1 MENDLIDIFVEDD
14 LNQTFLIETRK
25 SIKYC
30 EFQNLLKEKKIIR
43 AELTHYYIV
52 LHAQKYNKQKL
63 NEVLNFENGDRV
75 TIINTRI
82 PEKFEFHTD
91 PNAICKN
98 TKIVQLSGFMRLFL
112 IKYISIFVNPNFIQ
126 NPEIREIIMEI
137 QNMTNLAE
145 SPKGPEEGIQSILKD
160 ETGNDMIAYSKY
172 VNSVINDQELNKL
185 IELAGPNNKEYIRQH
200 WCIYSDYEE
209 INKKFEENLV
219 KTLENSYFDYSLINI
234 SMYQQDKTNYLKSM
248 AGCSNLIRSYLFHGT
263 QIDPIS
269 KIITTGFAY
278 AKKAFFGMGVY
289 FTDMLDYASFYCGGI
304 DLETRRKFFGK
315 TLPVNTTFS
324 CVGAEVY
331 YAKDKI
337 KYIFDYSYLVDELNH
352 FPTYEELKTNYRD
365 KMIPQYGVHIA
376 TVEPDQGHVRKK
388 EEIISAQKE
397 GKFYGTDY
405 AITEKN
411 QILPLYGL
419 TFKRNEYFVIWR
431 DPNFSGQNDFSNF
444 LKERQLFIYKYAK
457 MNAYFV
463 SSTEKALEI
472 IKRKRFNKIILISS
486 IGLDLSGKK
495 FVEIARQI
503 LGFNIVVLFFSRNQ
517 KHFSWLQSFPNALYT
532 NDANFYKE
540 YIMNYNYNGLLN
552 LKKKIEN
559 YYGINLSFTNDF
571 FKFSNFQNQ
580 VNYSSLTFFGPNKYF
595 KKVVIKLRNTIQV
608 VLYMAQN
615 GTIGFV
621 SPFYLDN
628 SCFWY
633 VTMMGNEITFYSNG
647 RYLGANLQ
655 QRQIISDQ
663 YMQRFMFTKINNTND
678 EYVFYFQNQNNILT
692 ANGNFAIL
700 HNYTGKNQIFK
711 LVELCQQ

>member
-1 MENDLIDIFVEDD
+1 M
-14 LNQTFLIETRK
+14 
-25 SIKYC
+25 
-30 EFQNLLKEKKIIR
+30 
-43 AELTHYYIV
+43 
-52 LHAQKYNKQKL
+52 
-63 NEVLNFENGDRV
+63 
-75 TIINTRI
+75 
-82 PEKFEFHTD
+82 
-91 PNAICKN
+91 
-98 TKIVQLSGFMRLFL
+98 
-112 IKYISIFVNPNFIQ
+112 
-126 NPEIREIIMEI
+126 
-137 QNMTNLAE
+137 
-145 SPKGPEEGIQSILKD
+145 
-160 ETGNDMIAYSKY
+160 
-172 VNSVINDQELNKL
+172 
-185 IELAGPNNKEYIRQH
+185 
-200 WCIYSDYEE
+200 
-209 INKKFEENLV
+209 

-248 AGCSNLIRSYLFHGT
+248 AGCSNLIRKYLFHGT

-457 MNAYFV
+457 MTAYFV

-503 LGFNIVVLFFSRNQ
+503 LGFNIVVLFFSQNQ

-608 VLYMAQN
+608 LYMAQN

-663 YMQRFMFTKINNTND
+663 FMQRFMFTKINNTND

>member
-126 NPEIREIIMEI
+126 NPEIREIITEI
-137 QNMTNLAE
+137 QNMKNLAE
-145 SPKGPEEGIQSILKD
+145 SPKGPEEDIQSVLKD
-160 ETGNDMIAYSKY
+160 ENGNDMIAYSKY

-185 IELAGPNNKEYIRQH
+185 IELAGPNNKEYIRQR

-486 IGLDLSGKK
+486 IGLDYSGKK

-608 VLYMAQN
+608 ILYMAQN

-633 VTMMGNEITFYSNG
+633 ITMMGNEITFYSNG

-711 LVELCQQ
+711 LVECCQQ

>member
-14 LNQTFLIETRK
+14 LNKTFMVVTHK

-126 NPEIREIIMEI
+126 NPEIREIITEI

-289 FTDMLDYASFYCGGI
+289 FTDLLDYASFYCGGI
-304 DLETRRKFFGK
+304 DLDTKRKFFGK

-503 LGFNIVVLFFSRNQ
+503 LGFNVVVLFFSRNQ

-608 VLYMAQN
+608 LYMAQN

-633 VTMMGNEITFYSNG
+633 ITMMGNEITFYSNG

-700 HNYTGKNQIFK
+700 QNYTGKNQIFK

>member
-14 LNQTFLIETRK
+14 LNKTFFIETRK

-126 NPEIREIIMEI
+126 NPEIREIITEI
-137 QNMTNLAE
+137 QNMKNLAE

-608 VLYMAQN
+608 LYMAQN

-678 EYVFYFQNQNNILT
+678 EYVFYFKNQNNILT

-700 HNYTGKNQIFK
+700 QNYTGKNQIFK

>member
-14 LNQTFLIETRK
+14 LNQTFLVVTHK

-126 NPEIREIIMEI
+126 NPEIREIITEI

-145 SPKGPEEGIQSILKD
+145 SPKGPEEDIQSVLKD
-160 ETGNDMIAYSKY
+160 ETGNDIIAYSKY

-486 IGLDLSGKK
+486 IGLDYSGKK

-608 VLYMAQN
+608 LYMAQN

>member
-1 MENDLIDIFVEDD
+1 
-14 LNQTFLIETRK
+14 
-25 SIKYC
+25 
-30 EFQNLLKEKKIIR
+30 
-43 AELTHYYIV
+43 
-52 LHAQKYNKQKL
+52 
-63 NEVLNFENGDRV
+63 
-75 TIINTRI
+75 
-82 PEKFEFHTD
+82 
-91 PNAICKN
+91 
-98 TKIVQLSGFMRLFL
+98 MRLFL

-209 INKKFEENLV
+209 INKYFEENLV

-376 TVEPDQGHVRKK
+376 TVEPDQGHVRKRRNYK
-388 EEIISAQKE
+388 RPKRRKILWNRLCYNREKSNIAIIWSNIQK
-397 GKFYGTDY
+397 K
-405 AITEKN
+405 
-411 QILPLYGL
+411 
-419 TFKRNEYFVIWR
+419 
-431 DPNFSGQNDFSNF
+431 
-444 LKERQLFIYKYAK
+444 
-457 MNAYFV
+457 
-463 SSTEKALEI
+463 
-472 IKRKRFNKIILISS
+472 
-486 IGLDLSGKK
+486 
-495 FVEIARQI
+495 
-503 LGFNIVVLFFSRNQ
+503 
-517 KHFSWLQSFPNALYT
+517 
-532 NDANFYKE
+532 
-540 YIMNYNYNGLLN
+540 
-552 LKKKIEN
+552 
-559 YYGINLSFTNDF
+559 
-571 FKFSNFQNQ
+571 
-580 VNYSSLTFFGPNKYF
+580 
-595 KKVVIKLRNTIQV
+595 
-608 VLYMAQN
+608 
-615 GTIGFV
+615 
-621 SPFYLDN
+621 
-628 SCFWY
+628 
-633 VTMMGNEITFYSNG
+633 
-647 RYLGANLQ
+647 
-655 QRQIISDQ
+655 
-663 YMQRFMFTKINNTND
+663 
-678 EYVFYFQNQNNILT
+678 
-692 ANGNFAIL
+692 
-700 HNYTGKNQIFK
+700 
-711 LVELCQQ
+711 

>member
-1 MENDLIDIFVEDD
+1 MENDLVDIFVEDD
-14 LNQTFLIETRK
+14 LNQTFLIVTHK

-185 IELAGPNNKEYIRQH
+185 IELAGPNNKEYIRQR
-200 WCIYSDYEE
+200 WCILSDYEE
-209 INKKFEENLV
+209 INKYFEENLV
-219 KTLENSYFDYSLINI
+219 KTLENSYFDYSLINL

-248 AGCSNLIRSYLFHGT
+248 AGCSNLIRKYLFHGT

-278 AKKAFFGMGVY
+278 ARKAFFGMGVY
-289 FTDMLDYASFYCGGI
+289 FTDLLDYASFYCGGNNMV
-304 DLETRRKFFGK
+304 TRRDFFGK

-337 KYIFDYSYLVDELNH
+337 KYIFDYSYNVDELNH

-457 MNAYFV
+457 MTAYFV

-559 YYGINLSFTNDF
+559 YYGINLLFTNDF

-608 VLYMAQN
+608 ILYMAQN

-628 SCFWY
+628 SCYWY
-633 VTMMGNEITFYSNG
+633 ITMMGNEITFYSNG

-678 EYVFYFQNQNNILT
+678 EYVFYYQNQNNILT

>member
-126 NPEIREIIMEI
+126 NPEIREIITEI
-137 QNMTNLAE
+137 QNMKNLAE
-145 SPKGPEEGIQSILKD
+145 SPKGPEVDIQSVLKD
-160 ETGNDMIAYSKY
+160 ENGNDMIAYSKY

-263 QIDPIS
+263 QIDPIK

-289 FTDMLDYASFYCGGI
+289 FTDMLDYASFYCGGK
-304 DLETRRKFFGK
+304 DLVTRRAFFGK

-337 KYIFDYSYLVDELNH
+337 KYIFDYSYNVSELDH
-352 FPTYEELKTNYRD
+352 FPTYDELKTTYRD
-365 KMIPQYGVHIA
+365 KMIPPYGVHIA
-376 TVEPDQGHVRKK
+376 SVEPDNGHVKK
-388 EEIISAQKE
+388 KDEIISAQQN

-405 AITEKN
+405 AITELS

-431 DPNFSGQNDFSNF
+431 DPNFSGQNNFSNF

-472 IKRKRFNKIILISS
+472 IKRKKFNKIILISN

-495 FVEIARQI
+495 FVEIARKI
-503 LGFNIVVLFFSRNQ
+503 LGYDIVVLFFSNNQ

-532 NDANFYKE
+532 DDANFYKE

-608 VLYMAQN
+608 LYMAQN

-633 VTMMGNEITFYSNG
+633 ITMMGNEITFYSNG

>member
-14 LNQTFLIETRK
+14 LNKTFLVVTHK

-63 NEVLNFENGDRV
+63 NEVLNLENGDRV

-126 NPEIREIIMEI
+126 NPEIREIITEI

-209 INKKFEENLV
+209 INKYFEENLV

-289 FTDMLDYASFYCGGI
+289 FTDMLDYASFYCGGK
-304 DLETRRKFFGK
+304 DLVTRRAFFGK

-337 KYIFDYSYLVDELNH
+337 KYIFDYSYNVSELDH
-352 FPTYEELKTNYRD
+352 FPTYDELKTTYRD
-365 KMIPQYGVHIA
+365 KMIPPYGVHIA
-376 TVEPDQGHVRKK
+376 SVEPDNGHVKK
-388 EEIISAQKE
+388 KDEIISAQQN

-405 AITEKN
+405 AITELS

-431 DPNFSGQNDFSNF
+431 DPNFSGQNNFSNF

-472 IKRKRFNKIILISS
+472 IKRKKFNKIILISS

-503 LGFNIVVLFFSRNQ
+503 LGFNIVVLFFSQNK

-532 NDANFYKE
+532 DDANFYKE
-540 YIMNYNYNGLLN
+540 YIMNYNNNGLLN
-552 LKKKIEN
+552 LKNKIEN
-559 YYGINLSFTNDF
+559 HYGINLLFTNDF
-571 FKFSNFQNQ
+571 FRFNNFQNQ
-580 VNYSSLTFFGPNKYF
+580 VSYSSLTFFGPNKYF
-595 KKVVIKLRNTIQV
+595 KKVVIKLRNTSQ

-615 GTIGFV
+615 GNTGFV

-633 VTMMGNEITFYSNG
+633 ITMMGNEITFYSNG

-700 HNYTGKNQIFK
+700 QNYTGKNQIFK

>member
-126 NPEIREIIMEI
+126 NPEIREIITEI

-234 SMYQQDKTNYLKSM
+234 SMYQQDKTKYLKSM

-503 LGFNIVVLFFSRNQ
+503 LGFNIVVLFFSQNQ

-608 VLYMAQN
+608 ILYMAQN

-678 EYVFYFQNQNNILT
+678 EYVFYFKNQNNILT

-700 HNYTGKNQIFK
+700 QNYTGKNQIFK

>member
-503 LGFNIVVLFFSRNQ
+503 LGFNVVVLFFSRNQ

-608 VLYMAQN
+608 LYMAQN

-633 VTMMGNEITFYSNG
+633 ITMMGNEITFYSNG

>member
-503 LGFNIVVLFFSRNQ
+503 LGFNIVVLFFSQNQ

-608 VLYMAQN
+608 LYMAQN

-678 EYVFYFQNQNNILT
+678 EYVFYYQNQNNILT

>member
-14 LNQTFLIETRK
+14 LNQTFLVVTHK

-126 NPEIREIIMEI
+126 NPEIREIITEI
-137 QNMTNLAE
+137 QNMKNLAE
-145 SPKGPEEGIQSILKD
+145 SPKGPEVDIQSVLKD
-160 ETGNDMIAYSKY
+160 ENGNDMIAYSKY

-278 AKKAFFGMGVY
+278 ARKAFFGMGVY
-289 FTDMLDYASFYCGGI
+289 FTDLLDYASFYCGGI

-431 DPNFSGQNDFSNF
+431 DPNFSGQNNFSNF

-503 LGFNIVVLFFSRNQ
+503 LGFNVVVLFFSQNR

-532 NDANFYKE
+532 NDGNFYK
-540 YIMNYNYNGLLN
+540 
-552 LKKKIEN
+552 
-559 YYGINLSFTNDF
+559 
-571 FKFSNFQNQ
+571 
-580 VNYSSLTFFGPNKYF
+580 
-595 KKVVIKLRNTIQV
+595 
-608 VLYMAQN
+608 
-615 GTIGFV
+615 
-621 SPFYLDN
+621 
-628 SCFWY
+628 
-633 VTMMGNEITFYSNG
+633 
-647 RYLGANLQ
+647 
-655 QRQIISDQ
+655 
-663 YMQRFMFTKINNTND
+663 
-678 EYVFYFQNQNNILT
+678 
-692 ANGNFAIL
+692 
-700 HNYTGKNQIFK
+700 
-711 LVELCQQ
+711 

>member
-63 NEVLNFENGDRV
+63 NEVLNLENGDRV

-126 NPEIREIIMEI
+126 NPEIREIITEI

-503 LGFNIVVLFFSRNQ
+503 LGFNIVVLFFSQNQ

-608 VLYMAQN
+608 LYMAQN

-633 VTMMGNEITFYSNG
+633 ITMMGNEITFYSNG

-663 YMQRFMFTKINNTND
+663 FMQRFMFTKINNTND

>member
-63 NEVLNFENGDRV
+63 NEVLNLENGDRV

-126 NPEIREIIMEI
+126 NPEIREIITEI

-209 INKKFEENLV
+209 INKYFEENLV

-248 AGCSNLIRSYLFHGT
+248 AGCSNLIRTYLFHGT

-486 IGLDLSGKK
+486 IGLDFSGKK

-503 LGFNIVVLFFSRNQ
+503 LGFNVVVLFFSRNQ

-608 VLYMAQN
+608 LYMAQN

-628 SCFWY
+628 SCYWY
-633 VTMMGNEITFYSNG
+633 ITMMGNEITFYSNG

-678 EYVFYFQNQNNILT
+678 EYVFYFKNQNNILT

-700 HNYTGKNQIFK
+700 HNYTGKYQIFK

>member
-209 INKKFEENLV
+209 INKYFEENLV
-219 KTLENSYFDYSLINI
+219 KTLENSYFDYSLINL

-278 AKKAFFGMGVY
+278 ARKAFFGMGVY
-289 FTDMLDYASFYCGGI
+289 FTDLLDYASFYCGGI

-397 GKFYGTDY
+397 GKFYGKDY

-444 LKERQLFIYKYAK
+444 LKERQLFIYKYTK

-503 LGFNIVVLFFSRNQ
+503 LGFNVVVLFFSRNQ

-608 VLYMAQN
+608 LYMAQN

-700 HNYTGKNQIFK
+700 QNYTGKNQIFK

>member
-209 INKKFEENLV
+209 INKYFEENLV

-248 AGCSNLIRSYLFHGT
+248 AGCSNLIRTYLFHGT

-337 KYIFDYSYLVDELNH
+337 KYIFDYSYNVDELNH

-503 LGFNIVVLFFSRNQ
+503 LGFNIVVLFFSQNQ

-608 VLYMAQN
+608 LYMAQN
-615 GTIGFV
+615 GNTGFV

-678 EYVFYFQNQNNILT
+678 EYVFYYQNQNNILT

>member
-126 NPEIREIIMEI
+126 NPEIREIITEI
-137 QNMTNLAE
+137 QNIKNLAE
-145 SPKGPEEGIQSILKD
+145 SPKGPEEDIQSVLKD
-160 ETGNDMIAYSKY
+160 ETGNDIIAYSKY

-209 INKKFEENLV
+209 INKYFEENLV

-608 VLYMAQN
+608 LYMAQN

-678 EYVFYFQNQNNILT
+678 EYVFYYQNQNNILT
-692 ANGNFAIL
+692 ANGNLAVL

-711 LVELCQQ
+711 LVEYSQQ

>member
-457 MNAYFV
+457 MTAYFV

-503 LGFNIVVLFFSRNQ
+503 LGFNVVVLFFSRNQ

-595 KKVVIKLRNTIQV
+595 KKVVIKLRNTIQ

>member
-503 LGFNIVVLFFSRNQ
+503 LGFNVVVLFFSRNQ

-608 VLYMAQN
+608 ILYMAQN

-628 SCFWY
+628 SCYWY

-678 EYVFYFQNQNNILT
+678 EYVFYFKNQNNILT

-700 HNYTGKNQIFK
+700 QNYTGKNQIFK
-711 LVELCQQ
+711 LVEYCQQ

>member
-63 NEVLNFENGDRV
+63 NEVLNLENGDRV

-126 NPEIREIIMEI
+126 NPEIREIITEI

-248 AGCSNLIRSYLFHGT
+248 AGCSNLIRTYLFHGT

-278 AKKAFFGMGVY
+278 ARKAFFGMGVY
-289 FTDMLDYASFYCGGI
+289 FTDLLDYASFYCGGI

-331 YAKDKI
+331 FAKDKI
-337 KYIFDYSYLVDELNH
+337 KYIFDYSYNVEELNH

-431 DPNFSGQNDFSNF
+431 DPNFSGQNNFSDF

-457 MNAYFV
+457 MKAYFV

-503 LGFNIVVLFFSRNQ
+503 LGFNIVVLFFSQNQ

-608 VLYMAQN
+608 ILYMAQN

-628 SCFWY
+628 SCYWY
-633 VTMMGNEITFYSNG
+633 ITMMGNEITFYSNG

-678 EYVFYFQNQNNILT
+678 EYVFYFKNQNNILT

-700 HNYTGKNQIFK
+700 QNYTGKNQIFK
-711 LVELCQQ
+711 LVEYCQQ

>member
-495 FVEIARQI
+495 FVEIARKI
-503 LGFNIVVLFFSRNQ
+503 LGFDIVVLFFSNNQ

-595 KKVVIKLRNTIQV
+595 KKVVIKLRNTIQ

>member
-126 NPEIREIIMEI
+126 NPEIREIITEI
-137 QNMTNLAE
+137 QNMKNLAE
-145 SPKGPEEGIQSILKD
+145 SPKGPEEDIQSVLKD
-160 ETGNDMIAYSKY
+160 ENGNDMIAYSKY

-278 AKKAFFGMGVY
+278 ARKAFFGMGVY
-289 FTDMLDYASFYCGGI
+289 FTDLLDYASFYCGGI

-431 DPNFSGQNDFSNF
+431 DPNFSGQNNFSNF

-503 LGFNIVVLFFSRNQ
+503 LGFNVVVLFFSRNQ

-608 VLYMAQN
+608 LYMAQN

-628 SCFWY
+628 SCYWY

-711 LVELCQQ
+711 LIEESQQ

>member
-209 INKKFEENLV
+209 INKYFEENLV

-503 LGFNIVVLFFSRNQ
+503 LGFNVVVLFFSRNQ

-608 VLYMAQN
+608 LYMAQN

-678 EYVFYFQNQNNILT
+678 EYVFYYQNQNNILT